1 MYRTIGVW
9 LALAIVFVPQAARAQ
24 SVLLQIRPRVGDT
37 LGVRLYQQVEMTGTP
52 TGCATLDSASPRT
65 SAPAARQRACT
76 EGTRQMTTRM
86 EVFSRAIVR
95 ATTPEGTLVVAVT
108 DSIRTATGAP
118 GRTPDPA
125 RISSSNESVQ
135 LRISTDGSAEVIDAA
150 ASSELRTV
158 FGQMPAT
165 LSRQR
170 VSVRERWERQMRI
183 PLPGEPRA
191 NGLVRTTFQ
200 LDSLG
205 RSGDVAYISMRG
217 TLSHDPMD
225 GRDSEQSGL
234 LVGTMQLDR
243 KLAWITDMRVT
254 ITNESTVRR
263 AGGEPMHVRT
273 KVTQLLK
280 AGVAR

>member
-1 MYRTIGVW
+1 MSRTAGVL
-9 LALAIVFVPQAARAQ
+9 LALAIVMAPQVVRAQ
-24 SVLLQIRPRVGDT
+24 SVLLQIRPHVGDT

-52 TGCATLDSASPRT
+52 TGCTPLDSGLQRNT
-65 SAPAARQRACT
+65 APVAGQRACI

-86 EVFSRAIVR
+86 EVFSRAIIR
-95 ATTPEGTLVVAVT
+95 ANTPEGTLVMAVT
-108 DSIRTATGAP
+108 DSIRTATGGP
-118 GRTPDPA
+118 GRTPDPV
-125 RISSSNESVQ
+125 RISSSNESVE
-135 LRISTDGSAEVIDAA
+135 LRISTDGSAEVIDAD

-217 TLSHDPMD
+217 TLSHGSID
-225 GRDSEQSGL
+225 GRASEQSGL

-263 AGGEPMHVRT
+263 AGGEPMLVRT